1 MPNPKLISKEDR
13 EEIIKKFA
21 VIRNRDIKNIREE
34 LKENDRLEFEKAVL
48 HSLGI
53 EDKLDEIVTSLVSM
67 QETRGTAR
75 SNV

>member
-1 MPNPKLISKEDR
+1 MILITGANGMLAK
-13 EEIIKKFA
+13 A
-21 VIRNRDIKNIREE
+21 VREE